1 MNIILIA
8 EEAEAAVEALDGY
21 LSVHCNIADAV
32 TALAKDATHHR
43 IAHAEAER
51 TAFNLRLEL
60 ESVRE
65 ALGDDYKQ
73 DVPLATLIRDVKRN
87 RTVTAVSACRKVEA
101 RDTLG
106 NVTSVFIGQ
115 SMCIMHGEA
124 AELARKST
132 HVRIDGQWYVKEGP
146 MASLFLQDAWL
157 KISNQSTP

>member
-43 IAHAEAER
+43 IAHAEAES

-87 RTVTAVSACRKVEA
+87 RTVTAASACRKIEA

-106 NVTSVFIGQ
+106 NVTSAFFGPP
-115 SMCIMHGEA
+115 MCAMHGEA
-124 AELARKST
+124 AELARKSM
-132 HVRIDGQWYVKEGP
+132 HVRINGEWYVKAGP
-146 MASLFLQDAWL
+146 RATPWLESEWL
-157 KISNQSTP
+157 KIST